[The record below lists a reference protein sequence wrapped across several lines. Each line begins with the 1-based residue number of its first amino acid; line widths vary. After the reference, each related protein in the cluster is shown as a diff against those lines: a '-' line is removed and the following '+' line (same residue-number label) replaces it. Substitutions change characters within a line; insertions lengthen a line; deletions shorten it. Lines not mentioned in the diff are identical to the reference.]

1 VQSNLN
7 RRTRRVERQAE
18 NIVSYAECGLITCQ
32 MLEAMKAGMLKN
44 LDDPGLVAGILD
56 EMTGGHANRMLKPL
70 GLGIAWRMP

>member
-32 MLEAMKAGMLKN
+32 MLEAMKAGMHN
-44 LDDPGLVAGILD
+44 NIDDPGLIAEILD
-56 EMTGGHANRMLKPL
+56 TMVGHANGMLEPL
-70 GLGIAWRMP
+70 GYGMGWRMP